1 MIEIPKDPVILLSF
15 VNMKLRDFYNSPG
28 ELCTDLGIDQQELNK
43 KLEAIGYLY
52 DETGNQFR

>member
-15 VNMKLRDFYNSPG
+15 VNMKLRDFYHSPR
-28 ELCTDLGIDQQELNK
+28 ELCTDLGIDQQALYK

-52 DETGNQFR
+52 DEAGNQFR